1 MENPGSSII
10 SAIGAGSGINFNQ
23 LATDL
28 SEASY
33 SFQREDIESRNSA
46 LEAQISAAS
55 LLRATLNDFSD
66 AFGDRVRNGDLAP
79 QASIGNADV
88 AQVTTPSGTSPEGSY
103 SLEVTQLA
111 DSQTLVSPA
120 YNSGDDLVGEGS
132 LTIRFGT
139 VSGSSFTEDTAQTAL
154 NIDVAA
160 DDTLADLAAKIT
172 SESDGALQA
181 YVAQGT
187 DGAQLV
193 IKGDE
198 GAVNGFV
205 LETTSA
211 ADSPTDAPGD
221 LTYLAWSPAT
231 DTGEL
236 RSTAQDALF
245 LLDTVAMSSAS
256 NEVTNLPE
264 GFTLNLTGTN
274 TGDPTTISFTQ
285 DTSAITAVM
294 TDTVAAL
301 NDVVA
306 LLNGGED
313 GDTSLLSDPGARQ
326 LRRDLSALT
335 SLVVMPNAE
344 EGAPN
349 TLADLGL
356 SINQDGTFRLDSD
369 RLEQTLADS
378 PEGAA
383 AMFTTGAFGVFATID
398 NLARDNTAIG
408 DPNSLGGSIS
418 RYEAQIERNDERLE
432 RIAQQQEN
440 LRSQLVRSF
449 SAAESQIAQS
459 QSTLSFIQQQF
470 ELSDNS

>member
-1 MENPGSSII
+1 
-10 SAIGAGSGINFNQ
+10 
-23 LATDL
+23 
-28 SEASY
+28 
-33 SFQREDIESRNSA
+33 
-46 LEAQISAAS
+46 
-55 LLRATLNDFSD
+55 
-66 AFGDRVRNGDLAP
+66 GDRVRNGDLAP
-79 QASIGNADV
+79 QASIGNANV
-88 AQVTTPSGTSPEGSY
+88 AQISTPSGTSPEGSY

-111 DSQTLVSPA
+111 ESQTLVSPA
-120 YNSGDDLVGEGS
+120 YSSGDDLVGEGS

-172 SESDGALQA
+172 SESEGALQA

-187 DGAQLV
+187 NGAQLV

-205 LETTSA
+205 LEPTSA
-211 ADSPTDAPGD
+211 APSPTDAPGD
-221 LTYLAWSPAT
+221 LSYLAWSPAS
-231 DTGEL
+231 DAGEL

-245 LLDTVAMSSAS
+245 LFDTVAMSSAS
-256 NEVTNLPE
+256 NDVTGLPE

-326 LRRDLSALT
+326 LRRDLSAL
-335 SLVVMPNAE
+335 SSVVVMPNAE

-398 NLARDNTAIG
+398 NLTRDNTAIG
-408 DPNSLGGSIS
+408 DPNSLGGSIT

-449 SAAESQIAQS
+449 SAAESQISQS

-470 ELSDNS
+470 ELSDDS